1 MPRPGIFDWPA
12 PPVTSAHDQERGDI
26 GQQACGAGMASRTA
40 DGNHSGVARPSRHW
54 ATGDCTRFEK
64 PVRLGLRQSSGAPRL
79 PAFTASSHRHHR
91 CFCLLLVAAIRRC
104 NELRLLSRRII
115 IRLFDDVKKKVQ
127 KNLRARASRS
137 TSLTHRDDSIID
149 TLVHLDFHTPSEVP
163 PRGRC
168 ASIRWRRALRRT
180 ASRDTSPPSIAHCR
194 RLPNAPSTRT
204 AARRAIHRK
213 AAWMLA
219 FTAMACNAHGASPRH
234 AGRARARRD
243 GLARRRSGTRSARF
257 TRIDARGF
265 DVIASDM
272 RRHRRAS
279 IRQLREYDERV
290 MRQRNGLSPCA
301 MR

>member
-1 MPRPGIFDWPA
+1 
-12 PPVTSAHDQERGDI
+12 
-26 GQQACGAGMASRTA
+26 MASRTA

-64 PVRLGLRQSSGAPRL
+64 PHRLGLRQSSGAPRL

-91 CFCLLLVAAIRRC
+91 CLCLLLVAAIRRC

-163 PRGRC
+163 PRGRR
-168 ASIRWRRALRRT
+168 ASIRWCRALRR
-180 ASRDTSPPSIAHCR
+180 APSHDTSPPLLARCRSLPRAPPSRMTAHH
-194 RLPNAPSTRT
+194 
-204 AARRAIHRK
+204 AIHRK
-213 AAWMLA
+213 GACTLA
-219 FTAMACNAHGASPRH
+219 FAAMASSTHGASRRH
-234 AGRARARRD
+234 ADRACARRAD
-243 GLARRRSGTRSARF
+243 LAQQHTGTRSARVA
-257 TRIDARGF
+257 RIDARGS
-265 DVIASDM
+265 DAIASDM
-272 RRHRRAS
+272 HRHRRAS

-290 MRQRNGLSPCA
+290 MRQRNGLSPRA